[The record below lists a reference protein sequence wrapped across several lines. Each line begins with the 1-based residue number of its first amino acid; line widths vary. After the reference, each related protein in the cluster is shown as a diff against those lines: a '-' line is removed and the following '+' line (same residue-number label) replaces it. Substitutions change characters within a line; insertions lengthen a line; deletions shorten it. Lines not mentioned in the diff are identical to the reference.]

1 LLKVFYSVAQNPVQL
16 FLRKT
21 FTRRSQRIT
30 KEKTTTVFLSEAQ
43 RSRRTSNFS
52 TLLAIRSRHK
62 KRQVERSFE
71 QAQDDNLNLESPARG
86 KPLFSPG
93 MNWSELKTKL
103 TRKHNV
109 APRPVRHLARLAF
122 IAFLLTFV
130 ISRVCVIL
138 IMTRRMPNLFFH
150 AGGTH
155 VHHLNYGIFL
165 LSFTAAVLLFA
176 PFPREKRGLW
186 ALLYG
191 LAMGLTFDEFGMW
204 LNLGGSYWQRASFDG
219 VIVVLTA
226 FGLIAFAPRWERVR
240 SHHFVT
246 GGILL
251 VVIASFYLILFKSL
265 RHANEMLMP
274 KLIEIEQTGPR

>member
-1 LLKVFYSVAQNPVQL
+1 
-16 FLRKT
+16 
-21 FTRRSQRIT
+21 
-30 KEKTTTVFLSEAQ
+30 
-43 RSRRTSNFS
+43 
-52 TLLAIRSRHK
+52 
-62 KRQVERSFE
+62 
-71 QAQDDNLNLESPARG
+71 
-86 KPLFSPG
+86 
-93 MNWSELKTKL
+93 MNWRALKTKL
-103 TRKHNV
+103 TRKHN
-109 APRPVRHLARLAF
+109 APPRPVRHLARLTF

-130 ISRVCVIL
+130 VSRVCVIL

-155 VHHLNYGIFL
+155 VHHLNYGISL
-165 LSFTAAVLLFA
+165 LSVTAAVLLFTA
-176 PFPREKRGLW
+176 FPREKRGLW

-191 LAMGLTFDEFGMW
+191 LGMGLTFDEFGMW
-204 LNLGGSYWQRASFDG
+204 LNLGGSYWQRASFDA

-251 VVIASFYLILFKSL
+251 VVVMSFYLFLFKSL

-274 KLIEIEQTGPR
+274 HLIEIEEAGPR